1 MSGIFWNP
9 EVSARSRAPALS
21 SQAVVLDVILNEEH
35 PDYGQTGFNVGTI
48 RFKYMDFGAHRDSME
63 MGFRAY
69 PLEVTVQE
77 YPLIGEIVLIQKI
90 RGNHFYSRRMNVNKK
105 LQLNSFKNILDR
117 LKPTGT
123 QQNTSQAIQQAR
135 GNQLHQSSQE
145 PEENLVNE
153 NYEPQETLYNLKH
166 FDGDIIIQ
174 NRYGATLRFGSSLS
188 ENALNQKTDPTE
200 PQNGDSV
207 ILGPTVPL
215 NNDPII
221 VMRVGER
228 EDPRKTR
235 DTDYALIVEDINL
248 DSSSF
253 VLSSNQLIQFRFA
266 SNDDTYFRSLR
277 KLNKDYIT
285 RDDNKL
291 TSLSDNQALLNS
303 GRLVLNA
310 KTDNIILSAQQDFI
324 SLTNRDTI
332 LDTGNAF
339 VVGGKEIHLLS
350 DIQQGEAEDHVALAQ
365 KVIDVFEKLFEA
377 LEKTGAYTTATGP
390 VQALGIS
397 ADIFQIK
404 ADILDDIKS
413 ELVKIE
419 K

>member
-1 MSGIFWNP
+1 M
-9 EVSARSRAPALS
+9 
-21 SQAVVLDVILNEEH
+21 
-35 PDYGQTGFNVGTI
+35 
-48 RFKYMDFGAHRDSME
+48 
-63 MGFRAY
+63 
-69 PLEVTVQE
+69 
-77 YPLIGEIVLIQKI
+77 
-90 RGNHFYSRRMNVNKK
+90 
-105 LQLNSFKNILDR
+105 
-117 LKPTGT
+117 
-123 QQNTSQAIQQAR
+123 
-135 GNQLHQSSQE
+135 
-145 PEENLVNE
+145 
-153 NYEPQETLYNLKH
+153 
-166 FDGDIIIQ
+166 
-174 NRYGATLRFGSSLS
+174 
-188 ENALNQKTDPTE
+188 
-200 PQNGDSV
+200 
-207 ILGPTVPL
+207 PL

-266 SNDDTYFRSLR
+266 SNDDTYFRSFR

-285 RDDNKL
+285 RDDDKL
-291 TSLSDNQALLNS
+291 TALSGNQSLLTS

-332 LDTGNAF
+332 LDTGNDF
-339 VVGGKEIHLLS
+339 VIGAEQIHLL
-350 DIQQGEAEDHVALAQ
+350 DNTIQGEAEDRVALAQ